1 MIASSE
7 AATPSIFNFQPMHGI
22 RQAATGRM
30 LVVAA

>member
-7 AATPSIFNFQPMHGI
+7 AATPSTFNPMHSI
-22 RQAATGRM
+22 RQAATGRT